1 MLIIDSR
8 ERQLIPLMP
17 HTIQIQLLPVGDAW
31 FQDASGATALIIER
45 KTIKDLEASVLDGRY
60 REQKGRLLA
69 ACAEKGAQP
78 LYLLEGPYSSTTGRI
93 AVPALMKLVARL
105 QFKYGIPMIHV
116 QTLAE
121 SVTLLTS
128 LHDYWLEDPSN
139 FRRDMTPLKPT
150 EGIHVVKKANASEP
164 KQFLIACLMQC
175 PGVSSRIAES
185 ITDSYPSFPEL
196 ITASAIDI
204 ASVLLPTG
212 RKVGPMIG
220 TRLYNFFANKT
231 L

>member
-1 MLIIDSR
+1 MLILDSR

-17 HTIQIQLLPVGDAW
+17 PSIQIQLLPVGDAW
-31 FQDASGATALIIER
+31 FQDASGSVALIIER

-93 AVPALMKLVARL
+93 TAPALMKLVARL
-105 QFKYGIPMIHV
+105 QFKYGIALMHT

-150 EGIHVVKKANASEP
+150 EGIHVAKKANASEP
-164 KQFLIACLMQC
+164 LQFLIACLMQC
-175 PGVSSRIAES
+175 PGVSSRIAECIADTFS
-185 ITDSYPSFPEL
+185 SFPL
-196 ITASAIDI
+196 LLAASEKDI
-204 ASVLLPTG
+204 GSLELPTG
-212 RKVGPMIG
+212 RKVGPILG
-220 TRLYNFFANKT
+220 KRLKGFFS
-231 L
+231 